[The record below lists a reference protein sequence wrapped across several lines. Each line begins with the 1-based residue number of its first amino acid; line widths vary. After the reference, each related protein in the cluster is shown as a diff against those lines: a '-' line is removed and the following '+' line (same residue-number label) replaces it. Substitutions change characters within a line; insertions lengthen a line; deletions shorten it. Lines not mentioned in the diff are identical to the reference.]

1 MQRIA
6 SARRA
11 VIGVV
16 VLSLSAPLTLNACG
30 GNDLGDDPLSPPDSK
45 HLSLTEQKLRDTVR
59 KDRQIQGA
67 VTGCL
72 TGGILGGVIKAV
84 TGGSSQDVVK
94 TAAVG
99 CIVGG
104 VVGAAWG
111 SYVDAR
117 AQEYANQ
124 QELVAKLTA
133 AAREDVARY
142 QRTNAALRKLIDEER
157 ARTGKAGDKKAKV
170 KQAIARSEE
179 AAAARKAT
187 IRQLEAKLAE
197 VDDNIKTIEADQA
210 ELTKKGVDTAAL
222 NAPKQGLRAE
232 RAQLSASIV
241 TLKQLSPGRG

>member
-1 MQRIA
+1 MRRIA

-11 VIGVV
+11 VAGAVTLSL
-16 VLSLSAPLTLNACG
+16 VLSACS
-30 GNDLGDDPLSPPDSK
+30 GNELGDDPLSLSAPDNK
-45 HLSLTEQKLRDTVR
+45 HLSLAEQKLRETVR
-59 KDRQIQGA
+59 KDRQVEGA
-67 VTGCL
+67 VTGCV
-72 TGGILGGVIKAV
+72 TAGILSGVFKAV

-99 CIVGG
+99 CLVGG

-124 QELVAKLTA
+124 QEQIAKLTA
-133 AAREDVARY
+133 AARDDVVRY
-142 QRTNAALRKLIDEER
+142 QRMNAALRKLIDEER
-157 ARTGKAGDKKAKV
+157 ARIGKAGAKKAKV
-170 KQAIARSEE
+170 KQDIAKSEE

-197 VDDNIKTIEADQA
+197 IDDNIKTIEADQA
-210 ELTKKGVDTAAL
+210 ELGKKGVNTASL

-232 RAQLSASIV
+232 RTKLSASIV
-241 TLKQLSPGRG
+241 TLKQLSAGG

>member
-11 VIGVV
+11 VVGAVAV
-16 VLSLSAPLTLNACG
+16 SFLALSACS
-30 GNDLGDDPLSPPDSK
+30 GNELGDDPLNPPDSK

-59 KDRQIQGA
+59 KDRQIEGA
-67 VTGCL
+67 VAGCL
-72 TGGILGGVIKAV
+72 TGGILGGVFKAV
-84 TGGSSQDVVK
+84 TGGSKQDVLK

-99 CIVGG
+99 CVVGG
-104 VVGAAWG
+104 VVGVAWG

-124 QELVAKLTA
+124 QELMGKLTA

-142 QRTNAALRKLIDEER
+142 QRVNAALRKLIDEER
-157 ARTGKAGDKKAKV
+157 ARIGKAGDKKTKV
-170 KQAIARSEE
+170 KQEIAASEE
-179 AAAARKAT
+179 AAAARKTT

-197 VDDNIKTIEADQA
+197 VDDNIKTIEADQS
-210 ELTKKGVDTAAL
+210 ELAKKGVDTAAL
-222 NAPKQGLRAE
+222 NAPKQGLRTE
-232 RAQLSASIV
+232 RAKLSASIV